1 MITFYKQIRE
11 FHKAFGLVLRDK
23 PDINVFKDAEL
34 CKLRYDLIKEEIG
47 ELNDAINTK
56 NFIEIIDALSD
67 IMYVVYGCGASFGF
81 DLYNSFL
88 IMIDYINYS
97 NKLDHYDI
105 VKITHKKNNMYM
117 KVYSNV
123 FNNEEDCFQMKL
135 YLKSMVK
142 LLQELKKTIFLTE
155 NLLETENILNK
166 ILLNVFLMGIHLE
179 IDLNKSYN
187 IVHSSNMTKLC
198 KNKKEAKITVK
209 WYLDNEKRY
218 DSPSYRKSDN
228 GKDWI
233 VYNKSSGKILKS
245 INYIPA
251 NFDCMM

>member
-11 FHKAFGLVLRDK
+11 FHKAFGLVLRDRQ
-23 PDINVFKDAEL
+23 DIKVLKDIEL

-47 ELNDAINTK
+47 ELDDAINTK

-88 IMIDYINYS
+88 RMIEYIKLS

-105 VKITHKKNNMYM
+105 VKIAHKKNMYM
-117 KVYSNV
+117 KVYINV
-123 FNNEEDCFQMKL
+123 FNNEEDFFQMKL

-142 LLQELKKTIFLTE
+142 LLQRLKKTIFLTE
-155 NLLETENILNK
+155 NLSETENILNK

-198 KNKKEAKITVK
+198 KDEEEAKITVK